1 MSTIRVATYNVY
13 LGADLSLVFALADA
27 SEAHVAVS
35 EVVRQLEVTDFPTRA
50 RAIAR
55 AIAREQVDLVG
66 LQEVSVWMRNDELVV
81 DFQKE
86 LLDALYELGS
96 PYDVHA
102 TGANFSGSGPIS
114 EGEEMSVQGHNSIL
128 VRRRAGIIVEDERTG
143 DFDAALIVPTQLGA
157 FGIARSWGW
166 VDVVAEGQQWRF
178 VNTHTEAYD
187 ERTRDRQRDEMLY
200 EIGDPGR
207 PVILV
212 GDFNAAPEVVGVPKP
227 YADAWLVSGGDPAG
241 GATNGQAP
249 DLSNAASTLSER
261 IDYVWVRD
269 ASVEWC
275 RLLGAEPEDR
285 TPSGLWPSDHAG
297 VVAAVSAG

>member
-13 LGADLSLVFALADA
+13 LGADLSLVFAVADA
-27 SEAHVAVS
+27 SEAHVAVA
-35 EVVRQLEVTDFPTRA
+35 EVVRELEVTDFPTRA

-66 LQEVSVWMRNDELVV
+66 LQEVSVWMRNDQVVV

-86 LLDALYELGS
+86 LLDALEELGAA
-96 PYDVHA
+96 YDVHA
-102 TGANFSGSGPIS
+102 AGANFSGSGPIS

-128 VRRRAGIIVEDERTG
+128 VRRGAGITVEAERTG
-143 DFDAALIVPTQLGA
+143 DFGAAVIVPTQLGA

-166 VDVVAEGQQWRF
+166 VDVEAGGQRWRF

-187 ERTRDRQRDEMLY
+187 EQTRDLQRDEMLY

-212 GDFNAAPEVVGVPKP
+212 GDFNAAPGVVGVPTP
-227 YADAWLVSGGDPAG
+227 YADAWLVAGGDPAG
-241 GATNGQAP
+241 GFTCGQPP
-249 DLSNAASTLSER
+249 DLTNEVSTLDER
-261 IDYVWVRD
+261 IDYIWVRD
-269 ASVEWC
+269 ATVEAC
-275 RLLGAEPEDR
+275 RLIGADAADR
-285 TPSGLWPSDHAG
+285 TASGLWPSDHAG
-297 VVAAVSAG
+297 VVAIVTAG